1 MGEGKNIIDLRQGR
15 SDQASVSHNADS
27 NEAGTE
33 TGIESGEPL
42 PGRAGTLQA
51 DPDPMPMPEPA
62 PWLSDDA
69 DDAVPPAGWL
79 SRANIIAALVLLGWT
94 GLFVWAMLP
103 QWQMGI
109 APEQMVQALS
119 QWAMPVAVILTLYL
133 ISQRNSIAEAR
144 RFAGVAGS
152 LRAESTMLETRLGQ
166 INSELSLAREFL
178 ANQSLELESLGR
190 VSSDR
195 LRGFAEEL
203 RIMIAASDGD
213 MRAIGAVSE
222 AASGNMEKLRNH
234 LPVIANSA
242 KDVTNQIGNAG
253 RTAQGHV
260 ETLAA
265 AFARLDTIGQQA
277 ASQIASMVHDCDA
290 ATGSLAASVQTNA
303 DVLCSSVTE
312 ASQQMDQAIETVAS
326 RLANARANL
335 DQAATTQAEA
345 LDIRMAELRESLD
358 NMSSDMAERAKDIAS
373 DMAERANTSRTE
385 MRAAVDDLGLT
396 LGALA
401 ASTGESEVIV
411 RRMIAD
417 ADAQITA
424 AEQRLLELDT
434 ASAEALGR
442 IAFALSALDGNVAA
456 LSAKLATGST
466 QAAGFG
472 TQSEQ
477 LRMVLSDIERQLEQ
491 AIPAALGQIGQT
503 TEASEQRITALGGGL
518 TDMDSQMSGL
528 VATLG
533 DFEARIAQQQAEI
546 GLLADTSETGWS
558 ARAKD
563 IGALITKMRA
573 ARGEID
579 QINASSAAQL
589 VETMRDVQREAH
601 AAADEARRAMDSAII
616 DATAQLGEDSGAA
629 LEKVLRGKAQEL
641 VGKLESAINRAV
653 GATSDASL
661 HLKDQLVRVDDLAS
675 HLEHRVA
682 AAREQAEERTDNDFA
697 RRMALLTESLN
708 SAAIDVD
715 KILSAEI
722 SDTAWSA
729 YLRGDRGVFTRRA
742 VRLID
747 SGQAKD
753 IAAAYEND
761 AEFFEL
767 VNRYIHDFESMLRT
781 ILSTR
786 DGGVMGVTL
795 LSSETGK
802 LYVALAQ
809 AIERLRD

>member
-42 PGRAGTLQA
+42 PVRAGTLQA

-62 PWLSDDA
+62 PWLSDDV

-79 SRANIIAALVLLGWT
+79 SRANIIAALVLLAWT

-345 LDIRMAELRESLD
+345 LDISMAQLRESLD
-358 NMSSDMAERAKDIAS
+358 NMSS

-424 AEQRLLELDT
+424 AEQRLLALDT

-715 KILSAEI
+715 KILSAEV

-786 DGGVMGVTL
+786 DGGVIGVTL